1 MATDVKS
8 RLITA
13 EEFMEM
19 DLGEGTFE
27 LVRGEV
33 VFMPPPGPEHGRV
46 CINVGF
52 VLEVFGRRTGIGYTI
67 GNDSAV
73 RTERDPD
80 TVRGADLSFY
90 KTERWPRERLGIH
103 APPVPPDLAVEV
115 LSPSNRPGEIAK
127 KVREYLA
134 VGTPLVWVVDPARR
148 TVVMHR
154 PGQTETVKLGDAD
167 TIENLAELPGFR
179 CPVADFFL

>member
-1 MATDVKS
+1 MATDVKT

-33 VFMPPPGPEHGRV
+33 VLMPPPMPQHGRV
-46 CINVGF
+46 CVDVSF
-52 VLEVFGRRTGIGYTI
+52 ALELYGRRTGFGWTV

-73 RTERDPD
+73 QTERDPD
-80 TVRGADLSFY
+80 TVRGADVSFY
-90 KTERWPRERLGIH
+90 SEARWPRSQLGRGV
-103 APPVPPDLAVEV
+103 PPVPPDLAVEV
-115 LSPSNRPGEIAK
+115 DSPSDRSGEIAK

-134 VGTPLVWVVDPARR
+134 VGTLLVWVVYPALR

-154 PGQTETVKLGDAD
+154 PGQTGTITLGDAD